1 MTEHSHNHGHHH
13 HHEHDEDGGED
24 EHEHFSEE
32 ERIAAHVKA
41 GKAART
47 ALDYAKANARVGMKL
62 IDLAKIAEDKIRELG
77 VGIAFPANL
86 STDNEAAHYTP
97 RFNDPRV
104 IGEKDVLKID
114 IGTHVDGFIA
124 DCAVTVDFSGEN
136 GKLLEASK
144 TALESALATVKAGIN
159 VREIGRVI
167 EGEIRKRGFKPV
179 ENLSGHSLDQYVIH
193 AGITVPNYESG
204 NYVFEE
210 GDSFAIEPF
219 ASTGLG
225 RIHED
230 HAFEEIYGVSALGN
244 VRSPGARKLLE
255 NIFLEYKSLPFA
267 KRWLKQDAMLGF
279 QIRELKNAGILDYYP
294 LLTEAKG
301 VLISQ
306 HETSIIVEKD
316 GCKILV

>member
-1 MTEHSHNHGHHH
+1 MTEHNHNQGHY
-13 HHEHDEDGGED
+13 HHEHDEDEE
-24 EHEHFSEE
+24 EHEHVSDE
-32 ERIAAHVKA
+32 ERIENHVKA
-41 GKAART
+41 GKAARA
-47 ALDYAKANARVGMKL
+47 ALDYAKSQARVGMKL
-62 IDLAKIAEDKIRELG
+62 IDLAKLAEDKIRELG
-77 VGIAFPANL
+77 VEIAFPANL

-97 RFNDPRV
+97 RFNDERV
-104 IGEKDVLKID
+104 IGEKSVLKID
-114 IGTHVDGFIA
+114 IGTHVNGFIA

-136 GKLLEASK
+136 GKLLEASSE
-144 TALESALATVKAGIN
+144 ALNSALATVKAGVN

-167 EGEIRKRGFKPV
+167 EGEIKKRGFKPV
-179 ENLSGHSLDQYVIH
+179 ENLSGHSLDQYAIH
-193 AGITVPNYESG
+193 AGITLPNYESG
-204 NYVFEE
+204 NYVLEE

-230 HAFEEIYGVSALGN
+230 HSFEEIYGVSVLGN

-255 NIFLEYKSLPFA
+255 SIFLEYKTLPFA

-279 QIRELKNAGILDYYP
+279 QIRELKNAGILDFYP

-306 HETSIIVEKD
+306 HETSVIVEKD